1 MPHEPCPHHLWC
13 RSLFKQ
19 HLEEAK
25 QSLDKIAWA
34 EPGKERQDSVYN
46 GLQAVGSEA
55 QLVAVHDSARPLVT
69 AAEAAACMCDAN
81 QVNQQT
87 ALVATCGPAC

>member
-1 MPHEPCPHHLWC
+1 M
-13 RSLFKQ
+13 
-19 HLEEAK
+19 
-25 QSLDKIAWA
+25 DKIAWA

-46 GLQAVGSEA
+46 GLQAVGSDA

-81 QVNQQT
+81 QVSHKSIGGC
-87 ALVATCGPAC
+87 ALPCMLTGHGCRGCCLQI